1 MKKKELINHLEL
13 LKSFSE
19 HYTKDSLITKEKLN
33 KYMNAHIDEL
43 IKTIKSKNL

>member
-1 MKKKELINHLEL
+1 MNKKDLINNLEL

-33 KYMNAHIDEL
+33 RYMNTHIDEL